1 MNELE
6 GMHASCHYGHE
17 PDDGDRF
24 GRLFDNLPPL
34 NTRPEKLKD
43 LGRKDGP
50 MDGGEDFDRTDS
62 VSVGQVFF
70 GQFIDHD
77 ITLDT
82 TTSLSSVAEAG
93 EVTNVRTPSLD
104 LDNVYGMGPEAA
116 PFLYWD
122 RKHDEPGAEFNGVKL
137 LTAADGT
144 AVD

>member
-6 GMHASCHYGHE
+6 GMHAFCHYGHE

-24 GRLFDNLPPL
+24 GQLFDNLSPL

-137 LTAADGT
+137 PTAADGT